1 MLMQRVITAL
11 ALIPPVVAAIWFLP
25 TAAIAV
31 MLALFFL
38 VGAWEWSQLMRLTKH
53 SLRLIYVA
61 GVAILLAAM
70 YGLRDLPDLRF
81 AVSTLAVIWWLLALV
96 WIIRYPAGLGE
107 ADSRQGLKAVIGLL
121 LLAPAFLAMVLLH
134 AREQGPQWILF
145 LLVLI
150 WAADTGAYF
159 SGRSFGKHK
168 LAVRVSPGKTW
179 EGAAGG
185 LMLSALV
192 AALAGHWLFE
202 LEHSALLLFVLVCTG
217 VVVFSVVGDLTE
229 SMFKRHAGVKDSGTL
244 FPGHGGVLDRLD
256 SLFAAAPLFL
266 AGLTLQ
272 GI

>member
-11 ALIPPVVAAIWFLP
+11 VLIPPVIAAIWLFS
-25 TAAIAV
+25 TAVIASV
-31 MLALFFL
+31 LAAFFL
-38 VGAWEWSQLMRLTKH
+38 IGAWEWSQLMRLKEPL
-53 SLRLIYVA
+53 SRALYVA
-61 GVAILLAAM
+61 AIGALLVIL
-70 YGLRDLPDLRF
+70 YGLRDEPDLMVF
-81 AVSTLAVIWWLLALV
+81 TLILAMAWWLLALV
-96 WIIRYPAGLGE
+96 WIIRYPAGLHEG
-107 ADSRQGLKAVIGLL
+107 DSRQGLKAVIGFALL
-121 LLAPAFLAMVLLH
+121 GPAFLALTLLH
-134 AREQGPQWILF
+134 AREQGPLWILF

-168 LAVRVSPGKTW
+168 LALRVSPGKTW

-185 LMLSALV
+185 LLLSAVV
-192 AALAGHWLFE
+192 AALGGHYLFQLE
-202 LEHSALLLFVLVCTG
+202 LLPLFFFVVLCAG
-217 VVVFSVVGDLTE
+217 VVVFSIVGDLTE

-266 AGLTLQ
+266 AGLILL